1 MKLIIMENDSFWC
14 YSCNYTQKFHRF
26 WKMDSFSQ
34 YPQISQKITQDILPR
49 QRRICSK
56 HLIDIKTMQL
66 CHYLQKLR
74 GKFPKKS
81 VSLKIYDHFTID

>member
-49 QRRICSK
+49 QRRYALSI
-56 HLIDIKTMQL
+56 
-66 CHYLQKLR
+66 
-74 GKFPKKS
+74 
-81 VSLKIYDHFTID
+81 